1 MTKEKEISSHDMAF
15 VYILKE
21 TKNLNQYFSK
31 YENDKLKAKLK
42 EIKKDSQNKQL
53 ADMIS
58 YVSDMTTIMAVS
70 VLINT

>member
-1 MTKEKEISSHDMAF
+1 MAF